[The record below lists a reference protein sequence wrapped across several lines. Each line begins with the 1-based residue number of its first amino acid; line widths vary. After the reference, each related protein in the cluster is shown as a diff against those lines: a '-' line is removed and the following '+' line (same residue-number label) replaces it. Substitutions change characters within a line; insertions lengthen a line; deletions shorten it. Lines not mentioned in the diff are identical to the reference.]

1 MNRAISSSSP
11 SSAEPV
17 GARRRSLRVPSSRM
31 AHSRLIGALFL
42 SAILFYGVGDA
53 LVTSVVGTPA
63 SLSRLSAHQATL
75 NLGALL
81 MLVNSVVVVALG
93 VLFFPILK
101 KHDRRTAVAYL
112 ASRVVEAVLLAV
124 GVLCLAVILPLAQ
137 HSVDGGSLAIRSN
150 TVTYQIAMMS
160 LGLGSVFLCS
170 VLFRTRLI
178 PRFLSVWGLVGY
190 GILLAGATAETFGI
204 HIGVILSIPGG
215 LFELVLG
222 FRLLIKGFQPA
233 AFSGGVARRLNLS
246 RDAA

>member
-1 MNRAISSSSP
+1 MNRTISSSSA

-17 GARRRSLRVPSSRM
+17 GARRRSLRVPGSRM

-53 LVTSVVGTPA
+53 LVTSVVGSPA
-63 SLSRLSAHQATL
+63 SLSRLSAHQTTL
-75 NLGALL
+75 DLGALL
-81 MLVNSVVVVALG
+81 MLVNSVVVVGVG

-101 KHDRRTAVAYL
+101 KHGRRTALAYL

-137 HSVDGGSLAIRSN
+137 HGVDGGSLAIRSN

-170 VLFRTRLI
+170 LLFRTRLI

-190 GILLAGATAETFGI
+190 AILLAGATAEIFGI

-222 FRLLIKGFQPA
+222 FWLLLKGFQREA
-233 AFSGGVARRLNLS
+233 YLGVARRLNLS